1 MNPDYDYSIYAN
13 LKIISIVDPLV
24 HPENTLSP
32 FTTYRIRHHESIESY
47 YLRTDF
53 LYNQQDTN
61 DVRFGA
67 LTQSHFLKYPA
78 EKQYKFVQDFLA
90 ELFQMYLIEGVK
102 TANTDLY
109 LATRRYLVLAR
120 KKMYGTELQDRLPK
134 SQFVT
139 LFPVGLLRDKEFIDD
154 IVRPLLIEASW
165 MSHTDP
171 KSKLLFLDQ
180 LEATLYGYQSDKILS
195 RNFLEIKREKRYLC
209 CLIQSGRDGD
219 SLTLQLDIIHM
230 RYDTHFIAA
239 TKSSLSSSENP
250 LLGPKFLP
258 FSKTIHIPSCV
269 SKKLLELPRF
279 LITRIFAGSPHKIS
293 FLHGDLLGFYLGE
306 RYKSIRYLMEQFLQY
321 MNMHKGTFDWNECI
335 DKDIVSHLCQAENL
349 EENERNNLAG
359 IRWSELSEFLH
370 PMDMSYVLDEIQR
383 YIKKHEFILHN
394 ADDII
399 FVSSPM
405 YKDRYFNM
413 QNFFRPYQEENI
425 KRAIYSLIR
434 GEEFPRFD
442 FSLDLMRCKE
452 GILFK
457 ILTMIELSN
466 RLQKPAV
473 LSMKAIRKNEHLVNT
488 QTQKREETL
497 IEKIPCYECYV
508 EAKITC
514 GKSVK
519 LYLHQVIDTMDGKQK
534 STLPINS
541 AVIDIGSMCH
551 AICDVLWNA
560 SQECSPVDCTSSLTN
575 YDHYMNFKA
584 SLTSFLDGIFENE
597 LSKEDGIHDLH
608 DMHVG
613 SAECTCTVHISHG
626 MILDMGIKSYLN
638 SIAQSIT
645 SCLKN
650 TFAFGKYKVR
660 SLIITGSLLHKWTKL
675 KNTLYRKFIWNQ
687 LQEELCLSLH
697 HHQMRVQLVMSHID
711 IDLFPDEKLVKWE
724 KYQQVLGEKRVF
736 VEIQQSG
743 ISAKLYQDA
752 GDRYKLIPSF
762 QRDGRE
768 YWGFLLAEDTGD
780 VLDQSGISKRYY
792 IVPNRNFEENFFA
805 KEAVES
811 ESMTYRISKNRF
823 AHCLLAC
830 LI

>member
-1 MNPDYDYSIYAN
+1 
-13 LKIISIVDPLV
+13 
-24 HPENTLSP
+24 
-32 FTTYRIRHHESIESY
+32 
-47 YLRTDF
+47 
-53 LYNQQDTN
+53 
-61 DVRFGA
+61 
-67 LTQSHFLKYPA
+67 
-78 EKQYKFVQDFLA
+78 
-90 ELFQMYLIEGVK
+90 
-102 TANTDLY
+102 
-109 LATRRYLVLAR
+109 
-120 KKMYGTELQDRLPK
+120 MYGTESQEHLSK
-134 SQFVT
+134 SQFIT
-139 LFPVGLLRDKEFIDD
+139 LFPMGLLRDEEFIDD

-165 MSHTDP
+165 ISHTDP

-180 LEATLYGYQSDKILS
+180 LEAILYGYQSDKILS
-195 RNFLEIKREKRYLC
+195 RTFSEIKREKRYLC

-219 SLTLQLDIIHM
+219 SFTLQLDIMHM
-230 RYDTHFIAA
+230 RYDKHFIAA
-239 TKSSLSSSENP
+239 SKSSLSSSESP

-258 FSKTIHIPSCV
+258 FSKTIQVPGCM

-306 RYKSIRYLMEQFLQY
+306 EYRSIWYLEDLIQQLLRY
-321 MNMHKGTFDWNECI
+321 MNMHEGTFDWNECI
-335 DKDIVSHLCQAENL
+335 DKDIVSSLFQAENL
-349 EENERNNLAG
+349 EESEKNNLAG
-359 IRWSELSEFLH
+359 IRWSELSEFLL
-370 PMDMSYVLDEIQR
+370 PMDMSYVLDEIQK

-399 FVSSPM
+399 FVSSPI
-405 YKDRYFNM
+405 YRGRYLHM
-413 QNFFRPYQEENI
+413 QNIFRTYQEENI

-434 GEEFPRFD
+434 GEKLPRFD
-442 FSLDLMRCKE
+442 FSLNLLSWKE

-466 RLQKPAV
+466 RLQKPIV
-473 LSMKAIRKNEHLVNT
+473 LSTKVIRKNEHLANT

-497 IEKIPCYECYV
+497 IQKMPCYGCYV

-514 GKSVK
+514 GESVK

-534 STLPINS
+534 STLPISS
-541 AVIDIGSMCH
+541 AVIDIGNMYR
-551 AICDVLWNA
+551 AICDVLWDA
-560 SQECSPVDCTSSLTN
+560 SQEYSPLDCTSSLAN

-584 SLTSFLDGIFENE
+584 SLTSFLDGIFASE

-613 SAECTCTVHISHG
+613 SAECTCAVQISHG

-650 TFAFGKYKVR
+650 TFAFGKYKVG

-675 KNTLYRKFIWNQ
+675 KNTLYRRFIWNQ
-687 LQEELCLSLH
+687 LEEELCLSLH
-697 HHQMRVQLVMSHID
+697 HHQMRVQLIMSHAD

-724 KYQQVLGEKRVF
+724 KYQQVLGEKRMF
-736 VEIQQSG
+736 VEIQRNG
-743 ISAKLYQDA
+743 ISAKLYQDT

-762 QRDGRE
+762 QRDGKEHWRF
-768 YWGFLLAEDTGD
+768 FLTEDTDD

-792 IVPNRNFEENFFA
+792 IVPNRDSEGNFFA
-805 KEAVES
+805 QEAAERVYMAYPIRVFLCNSQNQQEISSSFVEPNYHSYVMLSGMVTPTPQRILHFKQDVQNITSFPIVFHIEPRNYDLKTKTSVQCRGFEPKSSLIPGPVTLKEKE
-811 ESMTYRISKNRF
+811 KN
-823 AHCLLAC
+823 CY
-830 LI
+830 